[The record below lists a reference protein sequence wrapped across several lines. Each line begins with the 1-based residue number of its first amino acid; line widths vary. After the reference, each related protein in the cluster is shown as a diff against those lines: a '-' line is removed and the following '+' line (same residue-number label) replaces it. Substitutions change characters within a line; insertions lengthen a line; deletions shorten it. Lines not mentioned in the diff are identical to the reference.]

1 MIAGDTVGRMLAG
14 DRTVI
19 TGGITISITYKRT
32 LCTVASSQGSSV
44 FEIDEL
50 TIIKIDKQ
58 SSRQNVTDPVE
69 QDVIQADITVK
80 NP

>member
-19 TGGITISITYKRT
+19 IGGITISITHKRT

-50 TIIKIDKQ
+50 TIIKIDKE
-58 SSRQNVTDPVE
+58 SSHQNVTDPVE
-69 QDVIQADITVK
+69 QDVIQADIC
-80 NP
+80 